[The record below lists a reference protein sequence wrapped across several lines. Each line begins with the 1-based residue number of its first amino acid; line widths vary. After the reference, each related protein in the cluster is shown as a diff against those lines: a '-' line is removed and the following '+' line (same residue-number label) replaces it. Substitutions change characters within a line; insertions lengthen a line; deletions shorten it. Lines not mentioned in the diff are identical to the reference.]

1 VLLVFEGPQLEDDEM
16 PTLARAE
23 KSARPVPA
31 PGRGGGR
38 MVEVRQGGS
47 GGAVRANMERAT
59 TAPPIRDEA
68 VPQQRVFTLLTPA
81 ASGGDSLV
89 LFSSPLEL
97 NSQAEPATEIAR
109 FTVEPDVPQ

>member
-1 VLLVFEGPQLEDDEM
+1 VFEGPQLEDDM
-16 PTLARAE
+16 PALARAE

-38 MVEVRQGGS
+38 MIEARQSSS
-47 GGAVRANMERAT
+47 GGTVRANMERQT

-81 ASGGDSLV
+81 AAEGDSLV

-97 NSQAEPATEIAR
+97 DSEAEPATEIAR
-109 FTVEPDVPQ
+109 FTVQPANPQ